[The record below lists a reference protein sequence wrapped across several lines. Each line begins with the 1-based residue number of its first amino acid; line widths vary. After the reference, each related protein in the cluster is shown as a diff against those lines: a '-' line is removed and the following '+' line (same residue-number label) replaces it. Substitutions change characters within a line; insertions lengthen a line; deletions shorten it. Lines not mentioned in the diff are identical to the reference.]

1 MRIAA
6 KRNRQSVFDD
16 GDRKGI
22 QQTSLRSFFAP
33 AIHQRAVH
41 GHDNAAAQRL
51 TAAMTKKAKRIS
63 NDDES
68 NNRNNTVCGTKQK
81 TPPSS
86 KSREQ
91 MYLDL
96 GQRKQFGTAECQLCG
111 MVFTFGLA
119 EDTDA
124 HAKVCND
131 YKFGISF
138 PNRINRCRS
147 TDIVPRLSKIVEVSS
162 NANARQDSHVWYRNG
177 SAPSAL
183 LETASRLTDAPA
195 LAL

>member
-6 KRNRQSVFDD
+6 KRNRQSVFD

-22 QQTSLRSFFAP
+22 QQTTLRSFFAT

-41 GHDNAAAQRL
+41 GHDNAAAQL
-51 TAAMTKKAKRIS
+51 GTAVMTKKSKRNN

-68 NNRNNTVCGTKQK
+68 NNKNNTVCGINKK
-81 TPPSS
+81 TPPS
-86 KSREQ
+86 KIREQ

-111 MVFTFGLA
+111 MVYTFGLA

-131 YKFGISF
+131 YKSGISF
-138 PNRINRCRS
+138 PNRIHRCRS
-147 TDIVPRLSKIVEVSS
+147 TDIVPRLSKIVEVCSS
-162 NANARQDSHVWYRNG
+162 AI
-177 SAPSAL
+177 
-183 LETASRLTDAPA
+183 ETARFS
-195 LAL
+195 